1 MDRPIYDLVQY
12 DRKGASDMTITRRR
26 FLSRVVVGVAGVPL
40 MHGFSWAQVKGKL
53 GYMKIVD
60 NAAMFVAMEKGFFKA
75 EGLELE
81 TVPMAGGAMIVQGVT
96 SGDLQFGW
104 TNVISL
110 YQAFVEGFDFKLIA
124 GGATNVRGSNET
136 HAIIVAKDSPIK
148 TAKDLQGKTVAVNTL
163 NNIVHLMAM
172 AWVDKNGGAA
182 SKVKFVEIPFPNMEA
197 ALVAGKV
204 DAISIQEPFAAVA
217 ARRAE
222 TRVLSNPW
230 GDVLPKFLI
239 ASWFASE
246 KWIQKNKATGQAF
259 VRAINRGIDAIHADK
274 EGGRAAMIKWAGLN
288 PDMVGKIGL
297 PQFEK
302 SVSEKDLQVT
312 MDLTYKYKMISRAL
326 KARDVISDLAPKA

>member
-1 MDRPIYDLVQY
+1 M
-12 DRKGASDMTITRRR
+12 GITRRQ
-26 FLSRVVVGVAGVPL
+26 FLATLTVGVTSLGVTRD
-40 MHGFSWAQVKGKL
+40 FSWAQAKGKL

-81 TVPMAGGAMIVQGVT
+81 TVPMAGGAVIVQGVT

-110 YQAFVEGFDFKLIA
+110 YQAYVEGFDFKLIA

-136 HAIIVAKDSPIK
+136 HAIVVGKDSSIK
-148 TAKDLQGKTVAVNTL
+148 SAKDLEGKTVAVNTL

-172 AWVDKNGGAA
+172 AWVDKNGGIS
-182 SKVKFVEIPFPNMEA
+182 SKIKFVEIPFPQMEP

-204 DAISIQEPFAAVA
+204 DAISVQEPFAAVA
-217 ARRAE
+217 ARKPE

-230 GDVLPKFLI
+230 GDVAPKFLI

-246 KWIQKNKATGQAF
+246 KWIQKNKSTAQAF

-274 EGGRAAMIKWAGLN
+274 DGARAAMIKWAGLN
-288 PDMVGKIGL
+288 PEMVGKIGL
-297 PQFEK
+297 PLFEK
-302 SVSEKDLQVT
+302 AVNEKDVQAT
-312 MDLTYKYKMISRAL
+312 IDLTVKYKFITRAL
-326 KARDVISDLAPKA
+326 KAREVISDITPKA

>member
-1 MDRPIYDLVQY
+1 VTHD
-12 DRKGASDMTITRRR
+12 
-26 FLSRVVVGVAGVPL
+26 
-40 MHGFSWAQVKGKL
+40 FSWAQAKGKL

-81 TVPMAGGAMIVQGVT
+81 TVPMAGGAVIVQGVT

-110 YQAFVEGFDFKLIA
+110 YQAYVEGFDFKLIA

-136 HAIIVAKDSPIK
+136 NAIVVGKDSSIK
-148 TAKDLQGKTVAVNTL
+148 SAKDLEGKTVAVNTL

-172 AWVDKNGGAA
+172 AWVDKNGGTS
-182 SKVKFVEIPFPNMEA
+182 SKIKFVEIPFPQMEP

-204 DAISIQEPFAAVA
+204 DAISVQEPFAAVA
-217 ARRAE
+217 ARKPE

-230 GDVLPKFLI
+230 GDVTAKFLI

-246 KWIQKNKATGQAF
+246 KWIQKNKSTAQAF

-274 EGGRAAMIKWAGLN
+274 EGARAAMIKWAGLN

-297 PQFEK
+297 PLFEK
-302 SVSEKDLQVT
+302 AVNEKDVQAT
-312 MDLTYKYKMISRAL
+312 IDLTIKYKFITRAL
-326 KARDVISDLAPKA
+326 KAREVISDIAPKA